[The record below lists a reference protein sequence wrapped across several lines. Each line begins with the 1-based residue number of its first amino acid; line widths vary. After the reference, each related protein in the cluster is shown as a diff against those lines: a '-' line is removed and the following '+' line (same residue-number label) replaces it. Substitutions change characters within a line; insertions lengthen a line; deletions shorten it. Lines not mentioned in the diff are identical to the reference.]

1 MGACATADPLLDL
14 AIPLDD
20 ACEAGSKDCDL
31 SLLQVRGQLKIADEP
46 NETSSAAH
54 TVTPEEANKQQTE
67 RKAKKDANTEKKKEE
82 KETKKKDKEET
93 KTNAKLSKEEDQENE
108 DKEAA
113 TTDGAFLF
121 ETSPAGDKKAVKKE
135 KKTQEKE
142 TKKEEKGEQKEEK
155 KEGKEEKKETKTN
168 AKLSKEEDQENEDK
182 EAATAD
188 GAFLF
193 ETSPAGDKKAVKK
206 EK

>member
-1 MGACATADPLLDL
+1 MG
-14 AIPLDD
+14 
-20 ACEAGSKDCDL
+20 
-31 SLLQVRGQLKIADEP
+31 
-46 NETSSAAH
+46 
-54 TVTPEEANKQQTE
+54 
-67 RKAKKDANTEKKKEE
+67 
-82 KETKKKDKEET
+82 
-93 KTNAKLSKEEDQENE
+93 
-108 DKEAA
+108 KEAA
-113 TTDGAFLF
+113 TADGAFLF

-142 TKKEEKGEQKEEK
+142 TKKEEKGEQKEET

-206 EK
+206 MRIRK